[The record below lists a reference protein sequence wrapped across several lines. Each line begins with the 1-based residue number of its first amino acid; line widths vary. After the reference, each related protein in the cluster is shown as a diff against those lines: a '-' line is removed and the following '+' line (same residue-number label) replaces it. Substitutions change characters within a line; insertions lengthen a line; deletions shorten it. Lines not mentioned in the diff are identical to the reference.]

1 MAAAAD
7 TAALVTL
14 AGELATLL
22 ERETA
27 LVRMLKIAEI
37 APLQAEKTRLTQLF
51 HKAMKQAPPS
61 TASKPWLAIGKR
73 LAQAAIDNERALR
86 VGRAATERLIAAVI
100 TAVKQSR
107 HPVASYAPKRGLLR
121 APELAGISLDRR
133 F

>member
-1 MAAAAD
+1 
-7 TAALVTL
+7 
-14 AGELATLL
+14 
-22 ERETA
+22 
-27 LVRMLKIAEI
+27 MLKIAEI

-51 HKAMKQAPPS
+51 QKAMKLGQAPGTQRLRARS
-61 TASKPWLAIGKR
+61 RGLADRPKR
-73 LAQAAIDNERALR
+73 LAQAAMENERALR
-86 VGRAATERLIAAVI
+86 AGRAATERLIAAVI